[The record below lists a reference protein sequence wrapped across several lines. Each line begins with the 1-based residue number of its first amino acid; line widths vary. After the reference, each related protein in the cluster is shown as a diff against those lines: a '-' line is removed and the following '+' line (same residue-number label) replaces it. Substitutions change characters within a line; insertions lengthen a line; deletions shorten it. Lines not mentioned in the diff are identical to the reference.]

1 MLFQLVISVNSAFAV
16 KIGDKMAKN
25 TIKKMGTNMA
35 AIYVLAIIAIGL
47 LAFNQYQ
54 ISSIGGSG
62 ASATGAVVSTG
73 DPVQD
78 AVNAVIPTGK
88 PDVYGDELEVTF
100 DKPQESLNIL
110 AALESQIS
118 FDSLT
123 SVQQDRYHN
132 VGSHPTTSC
141 GFCCGRSNIGFAIGR
156 GGIVADSEQCGCA
169 HNKGFSG
176 LTKYLLKNHEN
187 EFTDEQIIAEIQKW
201 KGLFFP
207 KQMIAKYLQ
216 AQAEQGKLSD
226 TSVLSQL
233 PGMVGGC

>member
-1 MLFQLVISVNSAFAV
+1 MEEENSV
-16 KIGDKMAKN
+16 KE
-25 TIKKMGTNMA
+25 TGTKLT

-54 ISSIGGSG
+54 LSALTGGVAAGSS
-62 ASATGAVVSTG
+62 TGAVVSTG

-88 PDVYGDELEVTF
+88 PAVYGDELKVTF
-100 DKPQESLNIL
+100 DSPQDSLNIL
-110 AALESQIS
+110 ADLESQIS
-118 FDSLT
+118 YSDLT
-123 SVQQDRYHN
+123 SSQQKRYTELAKTEH
-132 VGSHPTTSC
+132 SAC
-141 GFCCGRSNIGFAIGR
+141 EFCCGVGSGGFGFRSGTQS
-156 GGIVADSEQCGCA
+156 DCGCA
-169 HNKGFSG
+169 HNLAFSG

-187 EFTDEQIIAEIQKW
+187 EYTNQDIFNEIQKW

-207 KQMIAKYLQ
+207 KQMVAAYLQ
-216 AQAEQGKLSD
+216 EQANSGELSD